1 MKRFALIGGIV
12 SGLGTFGIIAYQF
25 SPQIWVFLVGWL
37 VPTLAF
43 GALREHFALGL
54 DNGLTPQ
61 EICEGLLQCAV
72 YAGFPSCVEAMQVA
86 HDVFGERGVD
96 A

>member
-12 SGLGTFGIIAYQF
+12 SVLGTFGIIAYQI

-43 GALREHFALGL
+43 GALYTSATGGAR
-54 DNGLTPQ
+54 
-61 EICEGLLQCAV
+61 
-72 YAGFPSCVEAMQVA
+72 
-86 HDVFGERGVD
+86 R
-96 A
+96 

>member
-12 SGLGTFGIIAYQF
+12 SGRTWHHRLQF

-43 GALREHFALGL
+43 GALYTSATGGAR
-54 DNGLTPQ
+54 
-61 EICEGLLQCAV
+61 
-72 YAGFPSCVEAMQVA
+72 
-86 HDVFGERGVD
+86 R
-96 A
+96 

>member
-43 GALREHFALGL
+43 GALCATSTPAPPKAALGS
-54 DNGLTPQ
+54 P
-61 EICEGLLQCAV
+61 
-72 YAGFPSCVEAMQVA
+72 PEAA
-86 HDVFGERGVD
+86 RLGAARGG
-96 A
+96 

>member
-1 MKRFALIGGIV
+1 MKRCALIGGIV

-43 GALREHFALGL
+43 GALYTSATGGAR
-54 DNGLTPQ
+54 
-61 EICEGLLQCAV
+61 
-72 YAGFPSCVEAMQVA
+72 
-86 HDVFGERGVD
+86 R
-96 A
+96 

>member
-1 MKRFALIGGIV
+1 MKRFALIGGIF

-43 GALREHFALGL
+43 GALYTSVTGGARRETLAAPIGK
-54 DNGLTPQ
+54 
-61 EICEGLLQCAV
+61 I
-72 YAGFPSCVEAMQVA
+72 
-86 HDVFGERGVD
+86 
-96 A
+96 

>member
-12 SGLGTFGIIAYQF
+12 SGLGTIGIIAYQF

-43 GALREHFALGL
+43 GALYTSVTGGAR
-54 DNGLTPQ
+54 
-61 EICEGLLQCAV
+61 
-72 YAGFPSCVEAMQVA
+72 
-86 HDVFGERGVD
+86 R
-96 A
+96 